1 MIEFEPRK
9 FAEQAWR
16 KGFGDHPG
24 KFGNQEVIARVH
36 EKGVILAIREN
47 VEKENK
53 FTSDPTHFVIQFV
66 MYPKP
71 EHMAE
76 FASNAKK
83 AGIIGPGFSHPANEF
98 PGSMAS
104 MRVSNQSVLS
114 NFLRSALHGQMFR
127 IDNPP
132 QGHYRLR
139 GKTPESK
146 ERGLPAELERLYGND
161 WVKHSLNLLFDICEK
176 PQQPISVAS
185 YGQLKQMKNIG
196 PFITNLNNIALERG
210 WEVRVDDN
218 YTYIIPPRNRRLVR
232 NVA

>member
-104 MRVSNQSVLS
+104 MRVSSQYCPTSS
-114 NFLRSALHGQMFR
+114 GQRCTDRCF
-127 IDNPP
+127 
-132 QGHYRLR
+132 
-139 GKTPESK
+139 
-146 ERGLPAELERLYGND
+146 GLII
-161 WVKHSLNLLFDICEK
+161 LLKGTTVFEGRRPSQRKGGC
-176 PQQPISVAS
+176 
-185 YGQLKQMKNIG
+185 
-196 PFITNLNNIALERG
+196 
-210 WEVRVDDN
+210 
-218 YTYIIPPRNRRLVR
+218 PRNWSGCTVMTG
-232 NVA
+232 